1 MEFHSEPAAT
11 ELVPIAPAQAAALLR
26 SGLAIEAE
34 LLGEA
39 FPGLITAVAE
49 ELGARWDF
57 DRYTPH
63 LQNLLKRRGE
73 DLRASFALR
82 LKEAQDQAYV
92 QLSASAAGGF
102 GNTVIPD
109 LDAETL
115 SLVDEVAVDAS
126 AVLERSANKIAGALD
141 QPMSDLNLVIGH
153 VAGRR
158 GLKSADNPLGPGVVV
173 KALLAAAG
181 DQDLDKQLIPLLL
194 ASFEPALSKAMVPVL
209 TALLEHYARHGVGAR
224 AIRRAMAAARP
235 AGARGE
241 NGPDTVNGLER
252 NSRPGEGGFRNSG
265 FGDSRFR
272 DSQFRDSQFRDSPFR
287 DSQSGGFRPSQFGG
301 TPPVRAPRGADAGSL
316 PAAEALNH
324 IVARLESSARGTRM
338 PPLPPAGPPAQNLM
352 TSVDELQ
359 RLNLEAEGGGK
370 VAIAA
375 AGSINTWRDQ
385 LVGNT
390 DRTVDKL
397 TIEIVGMLFDH
408 VMADKQVPAEIK
420 ARLSRLQ
427 FPILK
432 AALLD
437 AAFFASNTHP
447 ARKLLDRIAGTAVG
461 WEPYGDDNQRY
472 LREVD
477 RVVHEVLDKF
487 SGDVSVFERLF
498 TEFDAFVSEINP
510 AENDP
515 VARAKQALEAAEKQ
529 EILTIN
535 TTIQVRRAFERVDLE
550 PFVRDFLLG
559 PWVRVMVAASIRA
572 DAQPGYAKSF
582 RDVINDLV
590 WSVQPKASADDRARL
605 VKTIPAMLRVVR
617 DGMVLINYPDR
628 DREIF
633 FAQLMQSHA
642 MAVKPVDQAAYIK
655 ASLAHT
661 EMRAKI
667 EGMQMSGVFPVTNVP
682 GGIRVPTQAIA
693 QAAEQFEAEIELAP
707 NYTQIKSL
715 DPLEEARLTE
725 EISRWQRG
733 HWFKIWNGTDFVR
746 ARLRWMSPLRTL
758 FLFASGQE
766 SKPHALSAE
775 QVRSYMVRGYLEPLE
790 QVPLTRRAVDAVVS
804 GFEREPESAA
814 ELTRRYAQAA

>member
-1 MEFHSEPAAT
+1 MEFHSDPAAT
-11 ELVPIAPAQAAALLR
+11 ELVPIAPAQVAALLR

-34 LLGEA
+34 MLGDA
-39 FPGLITAVAE
+39 FPGLLKAVSE

-57 DRYTPH
+57 DHLTPH
-63 LQNLLKRRGE
+63 LQGLLARRGD
-73 DLRASFALR
+73 DLRASFGIR
-82 LKEAQDQAYV
+82 LKEAQDQSYV
-92 QLSASAAGGF
+92 QLTATPAAGF

-115 SLVDEVAVDAS
+115 SLVDEVAVDAN
-126 AVLERSANKIAGALD
+126 AVVEKSANKIAGALD
-141 QPMSDLNLVIGH
+141 QAMADLNLVIGH

-158 GLKSADNPLGPGVVV
+158 GLKSADNPLGPVVVV
-173 KALLAAAG
+173 KALLDAAE
-181 DQDLDKQLIPLLL
+181 DQDIDQQIRPLLL
-194 ASFEPALSKAMVPVL
+194 ASFEPSLAKAMAPVI

-235 AGARGE
+235 ASARGDG
-241 NGPDTVNGLER
+241 GPDTVSGLER
-252 NSRPGEGGFRNSG
+252 NSRPGEGSFRNSG

-272 DSQFRDSQFRDSPFR
+272 DSQFRDSQFHDSQFR
-287 DSQSGGFRPSQFGG
+287 DSQGGFRPSQFGG
-301 TPPVRAPRGADAGSL
+301 TPPVRAARGADAGSL

-324 IVARLESSARGTRM
+324 IVARMESSARGTRM
-338 PPLPPAGPPAQNLM
+338 PALPPAGPPAQMLM

-359 RLNLEAEGGGK
+359 KLNLDAEGGGK
-370 VAIAA
+370 IAIAA

-408 VMADKQVPAEIK
+408 VMSDKQVPAEIK

-427 FPILK
+427 FPVLK
-432 AALLD
+432 AALID

-477 RVVHEVLDKF
+477 RVVHEVLEKF
-487 SGDVSVFERLF
+487 AGDVSVFERLF

-529 EILTIN
+529 EILSIN

-550 PFVRDFLLG
+550 PYIRDFLLG

-582 RDVINDLV
+582 RDVINDIV
-590 WSVQPKASADDRARL
+590 WSVQPKASADDRAKL

-655 ASLAHT
+655 ASLATT

-667 EGMQMSGVFPVTNVP
+667 DGMQMSGIFPVTNVP

-693 QAAEQFEAEIELAP
+693 QAAQQFEAEIELVP
-707 NYTQIKSL
+707 DFTQIKNL

-725 EISRWQRG
+725 EVARWQRG

-775 QVRSYMVRGYLEPLE
+775 QVRSYLARGYLEALE

-814 ELTRRYAQAA
+814 ELSRRYAQAA